1 MHYEHTMTLSTI
13 STKYKRSAVGL
24 LMVGSMLSFA
34 LGQQAG
40 HGHGHT
46 ATLNV
51 ARTHSAPIV
60 SARASG
66 DIGTV
71 VPQIIRQPTSP
82 VVLSAGTAQQ
92 STQTGQKHGH
102 GHGKGDSLVTLVTT
116 SHSKGDGTHSPHNS
130 GDGNS
135 QNG

>member
-1 MHYEHTMTLSTI
+1 MHYEHTLTLSTI

-34 LGQQAG
+34 LGQQV
-40 HGHGHT
+40 GHGHT

-60 SARASG
+60 IARTFG

-71 VPQIIRQPTSP
+71 VPQTTKHPTAP
-82 VVLSAGTAQQ
+82 AVLSAGTAQQ

-116 SHSKGDGTHSPHNS
+116 LHSTGDGKHSPHN
-130 GDGNS
+130 GDGS
-135 QNG
+135 GQND

>member
-1 MHYEHTMTLSTI
+1 MHYEYTTALNTLSTI

-34 LGQQAG
+34 LGQQV
-40 HGHGHT
+40 GHGHT

-51 ARTHSAPIV
+51 ARTHSAPFV
-60 SARASG
+60 SARTFG

-71 VPQIIRQPTSP
+71 VPQTTKPT
-82 VVLSAGTAQQ
+82 VVYSTRTTQQ
-92 STQTGQKHGH
+92 STQTGQRHRH
-102 GHGKGDSLVTLVTT
+102 EHGKGDGLVTLVTT
-116 SHSKGDGTHSPHNS
+116 FHSAGDGHHSPHNG
-130 GDGNS
+130 GDG